1 MRYFDLH
8 CDSASVCYKK
18 GVEPYDL
25 SLAASTQK
33 GKFFDEWYQCFA
45 VFVNEGSENPAFE
58 YSEILTGFKR
68 KISGIKKPV
77 PVFTLEN
84 AAPVTNLDFIDKLVL
99 DKIKAV
105 TLTWNGENALAGGAL
120 SDAGLK
126 PFGRQVIDRMNKNNI
141 ACDLSHLNRK
151 SFFEAADCAEIIF
164 ASHSCCDKTHRHP
177 RNLTDRQIKLIA
189 SRGGVVGLCFY
200 PEFLGTKYA
209 FEGVWRHI
217 YHLLNMGL
225 ENAICIGSDFD
236 GAVMAD
242 ELCGVDKIP
251 DLYRFLSLKGVSDSM
266 LDKIFFENAKS
277 FFTKF

>member
-8 CDSASVCYKK
+8 CDTASACFKRE
-18 GVEPYDL
+18 VEPYDL

-33 GKFFDEWYQCFA
+33 GKFFDEWYQCYA
-45 VFVNEGSENPAFE
+45 VFINDSSENPTGE
-58 YSEILTGFKR
+58 YTDIITGFKR
-68 KISGIKKPV
+68 KFADIKKPV
-77 PVFTLEN
+77 PVYTLEN
-84 AAPVTNLDFIDKLVL
+84 AAPITSLEFIDKLAF
-99 DKIKAV
+99 DKIRAV
-105 TLTWNGENALAGGAL
+105 TLTWNGENQIAGGAF

-126 PFGRQVIDRMNKNNI
+126 PFGRQVIECMNKKNI

-151 SFFEAADCAEIIF
+151 SFFEAADCAKIIF

-177 RNLTDRQIKLIA
+177 RNLTDGQIKLIA
-189 SRGGVVGLCFY
+189 NRGGVIGLCFY

-236 GAVMAD
+236 GAVMD
-242 ELCGVDKIP
+242 EELDGVDKLP
-251 DLYRFLSLKGVSDSM
+251 DLYRFLSSKGASDNT